1 MNFIKIFSVIFIL
14 LSTNITVNA
23 GDVIEAKVEHKDK
36 QYFVTLEV
44 VINAD
49 SQQVF
54 RLLTDYENLTS
65 LSDSIKESR
74 LIYSLSDNDHRVQV
88 KTKACVTFFCK
99 TINQVQ
105 DVEELP
111 GMVIVTTSIPAK
123 SDVDYAHARW
133 KVTAE
138 NGLTRINFNSD
149 LKPSFWIPPVIGPPL
164 IERTLRNEALAVIKG
179 LESLVQQR

>member
-1 MNFIKIFSVIFIL
+1 MSFSKIITLFFISLISKLSYAGEIL
-14 LSTNITVNA
+14 
-23 GDVIEAKVEHKDK
+23 EAHVGHTDK
-36 QYFVTLEV
+36 QYFVSLDV

-49 SQQVF
+49 ASRVYKI
-54 RLLTDYENLTS
+54 LTDYDNLTK

-74 LIYSLSDNDHRVQV
+74 VIYSLSDNDHRVQV

-111 GMVIVTTSIPAK
+111 NNVIITTALPDK

-133 KVTAE
+133 KVTSE
-138 NGLTRINFNSD
+138 NGLARINFNSD
-149 LKPSFWIPPVIGPPL
+149 LKPSFWIPPVIGPLL
-164 IERTLRNEALAVIKG
+164 IERTLRNEALAVIDG
-179 LESLVQQR
+179 LEELAQQP

>member
-1 MNFIKIFSVIFIL
+1 MKFLKIASVIYVL
-14 LSTNITVNA
+14 LFTNITVNA
-23 GDVIEAKVEHKDK
+23 GDIIESKVEHKDK

-99 TINQVQ
+99 TINQIQ

-111 GMVIVTTSIPAK
+111 GMVIITTSLPEK
-123 SDVDYAHARW
+123 SDVEYAHARW
-133 KVTAE
+133 KISAE
-138 NGLTRINFNSD
+138 DDFTRISYNSD

-164 IERTLRNEALAVIKG
+164 IERTLRNEALAVING